1 MTKNDTSLT
10 DAEWEAKFNGPRDRL
25 LKEIFGD
32 TPCPIA
38 DISPKVVI
46 KDKNWEK
53 KEDFMASDRPRIHE
67 NMNSDSHGV
76 AEWNA
81 QMRSTGRVTTVIRDE
96 QLASLKAKP
105 EPVK

>member
-1 MTKNDTSLT
+1 MSNNDINLT

-32 TPCPIA
+32 TQCPAA
-38 DISPKVVI
+38 DISPKVAI

-67 NMNSDSHGV
+67 NMNSDSRGV
-76 AEWNA
+76 AKWNE
-81 QMRSTGRVTTVIRDE
+81 QMHKSGRITTVITED
-96 QLASLKAKP
+96 QLENLKAKP
-105 EPVK
+105 ELVK